1 MATQPNTPAAAEA
14 GNNFVAVLTQLHRG
28 TAVADA
34 SEGLA
39 EVVRAVR
46 ENGKKGKLTLTIAVV
61 PLSKGDAVDLVC
73 EVTTK
78 TPKPNKGSSLFFVA
92 DDGTLVRND
101 PRQGELKLTVLG
113 GEDRK
118 PETGNRKAN

>member
-1 MATQPNTPAAAEA
+1 MATHQNTPAAAGA

-28 TAVADA
+28 SAVVDA

-39 EVVRAVR
+39 EVVKAVR

-78 TPKPNKGSSLFFVA
+78 TPKPNKGSSLFFVSE
-92 DDGTLVRND
+92 DGTLVRND
-101 PRQGELKLTVLG
+101 PRQGELKLTVV
-113 GEDRK
+113 GEPTKAAPPAR
-118 PETGNRKAN
+118 TGS

>member
-1 MATQPNTPAAAEA
+1 MPTNPNNTPAAAEA
-14 GNNFVAVLTQLHRG
+14 GNNFVAVLNQLHRG
-28 TAVADA
+28 SAVADA
-34 SEGLA
+34 SDALA

-46 ENGKKGKLTLTIAVV
+46 ENGKKGKLSLTITVV

-92 DDGTLVRND
+92 DDGTLLRND
-101 PRQGELKLTVLG
+101 PRQGELKLTVLSG
-113 GEDRK
+113 DRK
-118 PETGNRKAN
+118 AETGERKAN